1 MGKKVEIEVEKH
13 DEGRRRKKRRRRTRR
28 SRRRR
33 HAERITEERGRAKVI
48 AE

>member
-1 MGKKVEIEVEKH
+1 MEKY
-13 DEGRRRKKRRRRTRR
+13 DEGRRRKMRRRRTRR
-28 SRRRR
+28 CRRRRRR